1 MTFDANASGTKYT
14 TSTYFGIRQ
23 VWGDVGVVIEGDF
36 DEISGVQVMNAFDN
50 CIGVGAISGGNAVF
64 SSPVGV
70 IIRNY
75 TTSNCGAAVHPSST
89 IASWPQ
95 PGMAGFGIDVGSGY
109 ETVVENGNDEGSYG
123 CVAVDWGGGASASYN
138 NINCHATKSDTT
150 FYPAAATTGA
160 SGNGTTAT
168 VTFSGS
174 PVYATQTQITL
185 TGMTPACYN
194 GTQNVTASSAGSV
207 SFASTCTGAQT
218 VAGQIGR
225 MRGTFYPLGNITG
238 ITLDGTKATVTF
250 SYPSGTSGVYPVG
263 TPITLDGAPV
273 QINGLHWVSASSAGS
288 ISFASTTTGTV
299 AASGQIGERAQSL
312 SSGELNWAVFIGSP
326 QSSFSHI
333 NILANGTNGLWN
345 DASAYNTR
353 LDDIVVK
360 PYGGGLGFY
369 FKGGAMAS
377 HLDCEYV
384 IAPFSCVALDS
395 TPGSFNIDIDG
406 LLVMG
411 NSLYGYP
418 AYSITSAGSN
428 SIAGRITT
436 VGPLLGTLGPTN
448 LAANAT
454 RVDIE
459 TQTTSG
465 RGYGRTSP
473 GYAYDWLGGFRV
485 TAPDPLRAFTSC
497 AIGDYCDGSSFRL
510 DDSTNVARV
519 AFGFDPVNGFWGVQ
533 SLKPSL
539 LVIPLLLNPSGGTV
553 GVGRAGSPARNDTN
567 GFFAISKVNGQ
578 PSGVPADVPP
588 GMVPMR
594 YDATNHRLWIY
605 DDGWKSVQFK

>member
-1 MTFDANASGTKYT
+1 MTL
-14 TSTYFGIRQ
+14 
-23 VWGDVGVVIEGDF
+23 
-36 DEISGVQVMNAFDN
+36 
-50 CIGVGAISGGNAVF
+50 
-64 SSPVGV
+64 
-70 IIRNY
+70 
-75 TTSNCGAAVHPSST
+75 
-89 IASWPQ
+89 
-95 PGMAGFGIDVGSGY
+95 
-109 ETVVENGNDEGSYG
+109 
-123 CVAVDWGGGASASYN
+123 
-138 NINCHATKSDTT
+138 
-150 FYPAAATTGA
+150 
-160 SGNGTTAT
+160 NGTT
-168 VTFSGS
+168 
-174 PVYATQTQITL
+174 
-185 TGMTPACYN
+185 
-194 GTQNVTASSAGSV
+194 
-207 SFASTCTGAQT
+207 
-218 VAGQIGR
+218 
-225 MRGTFYPLGNITG
+225 
-238 ITLDGTKATVTF
+238 ATVTF
-250 SYPSGTSGVYPVG
+250 SYPSGTSGVYPNGQYIEIVG
-263 TPITLDGAPV
+263 ADAR
-273 QINGLHWVSASSAGS
+273 INGSHWINASSPGS
-288 ISFASTTTGTV
+288 VSFPSSATGSV
-299 AASGQIGERAQSL
+299 PASGQIGERANSN
-312 SSGELNWAVFIGSP
+312 SAGELGWAVYIGSP
-326 QSSFSHI
+326 GSSMHSVK
-333 NILANGTNGLWN
+333 ILNNNDNGLWN
-345 DASAYNTR
+345 DGPAYNTR
-353 LDDIVVK
+353 LEDIEVK
-360 PYGGGLGFY
+360 PYAGGVGFY
-369 FKGGAMAS
+369 FKAGAIAS
-377 HLDCEYV
+377 KLECEYV
-384 IAPFSCVALDS
+384 VAPFSCVVLDS

-406 LLVMG
+406 LLVMA